1 MKKRITI
8 DVTQTTTAD
17 NSTST
22 VENEKIT
29 LGFIPA
35 AVAAIDAES
44 AASRMNRHDVANRAV
59 QLYHFL
65 MNEERDGRHICVR
78 DPEDGKVERVRIV
91 TEGAPGER

>member
-8 DVTQTTTAD
+8 DVTQTTITD
-17 NSTST
+17 NNSGTMKTEAVT
-22 VENEKIT
+22 VK
-29 LGFIPA
+29 FIPEALA
-35 AVAAIDAES
+35 AMDSEK
-44 AASRMNRHDVANRAV
+44 AASKMNRADVVNRAV

-78 DPEDGKVERVRIV
+78 DPEDGKLERVRIV